1 METAEA
7 IQARIAE
14 ARSQLEQRRVR
25 DRAKDEEVQAAEQ
38 RQLLRRELDDLENSI
53 AEMDDRIAG
62 KAAYIN
68 GVDHDLSGPHLEGMD
83 ETRETQSKSDMTTP
97 RSTRDRANCND
108 TVVSGEMEWAI
119 EGMSW
124 LKSAVQQTRAGRA
137 SGNVFNVGP
146 ERFDLFYH
154 PERRGLHTRGD
165 THWKSSLSV
174 RHYSPGPITFRHT
187 FYIKRDDGDFVQW
200 GETGEEC
207 HCDVDTEDWEFGPDV
222 ARDVDAVAP
231 ATGIFGLDHGA
242 LLRSEWVQDEVLTI
256 KVKLEVRT
264 QSGFRRGATTSASA
278 PAIVVPPSTLGAD
291 LLARA
296 QLDGASDGDVTFVVA
311 SERIRAHSCGSARPP
326 RGGAHALLRRLR
338 GAGAAGGGCS
348 SRPPRARRPPSTSL
362 ARAAAPRHTRAG
374 LCFARARR
382 SSRASSPARCA
393 RR

>member
-124 LKSAVQQTRAGRA
+124 LKSAVQQTRAA
-137 SGNVFNVGP
+137 QQQV
-146 ERFDLFYH
+146 
-154 PERRGLHTRGD
+154 T
-165 THWKSSLSV
+165 
-174 RHYSPGPITFRHT
+174 
-187 FYIKRDDGDFVQW
+187 VQ
-200 GETGEEC
+200 
-207 HCDVDTEDWEFGPDV
+207 
-222 ARDVDAVAP
+222 
-231 ATGIFGLDHGA
+231 
-242 LLRSEWVQDEVLTI
+242 VQGTC
-256 KVKLEVRT
+256 T
-264 QSGFRRGATTSASA
+264 STNASASA
-278 PAIVVPPSTLGAD
+278 SSSASTGTNQCQYQSKYK
-291 LLARA
+291 RK
-296 QLDGASDGDVTFVVA
+296 
-311 SERIRAHSCGSARPP
+311 RKCK
-326 RGGAHALLRRLR
+326 
-338 GAGAAGGGCS
+338 
-348 SRPPRARRPPSTSL
+348 
-362 ARAAAPRHTRAG
+362 
-374 LCFARARR
+374 
-382 SSRASSPARCA
+382 
-393 RR
+393 